1 MLLGCWF
8 GNADICYLTEF
19 LKGYNKAR
27 QVLLLMFAQST
38 LTHPGSELLIN
49 SKPMGMTS
57 ENETQQRPHY
67 GVSGVFSGKNK
78 PPRNKSGVCL
88 WSER

>member
-1 MLLGCWF
+1 LTKLLK
-8 GNADICYLTEF
+8 D
-19 LKGYNKAR
+19 YNKAR

-57 ENETQQRPHY
+57 ENETQQ
-67 GVSGVFSGKNK
+67 
-78 PPRNKSGVCL
+78 
-88 WSER
+88 